1 MWWVLEECV
10 VLVTVELVAEPELL
24 DGLPH
29 AAARRAIAP
38 ITATALSLTLT
49 GTSSAGAGQ
58 AARRDRQIFARK
70 RASCGR
76 VVPDGP
82 GIARRVIPASPPGKH
97 ESAVQAR
104 RC

>member
-1 MWWVLEECV
+1 VS
-10 VLVTVELVAEPELL
+10 VTMQPRNFPLADEPELLLGELL

-29 AAARRAIAP
+29 AAAKRAIVP
-38 ITATALSLTLT
+38 STATALSLTLT

-82 GIARRVIPASPPGKH
+82 GIARRVILA
-97 ESAVQAR
+97 
-104 RC
+104 